1 MERWQP
7 TNMKRSHQL
16 VVTKLLQTTV
26 QNGALAVPA
35 ESAQMLQGPLGHQ
48 DMRSNHIE
56 HKQGD
61 YDPSLFAKI
70 LSVEEDNTVGLW
82 FAL

>member
-26 QNGALAVPA
+26 QNVALPVPA
-35 ESAQMLQGPLGHQ
+35 ESAQMLQGHLGHQ

-61 YDPSLFAKI
+61 YDQSLFAKI
-70 LSVEEDNTVGLW
+70 LSVDEDNTVGLW